1 MIQIWGIAFTAGM
14 VSTVNP
20 CGFAML
26 PAYLSY
32 FLGLEGK
39 GGEATASPGR
49 SLAVGAVTSAGFF
62 VVFGVAGLLLNAG
75 VDAIRD
81 WLPYFA
87 IVIGAG
93 IAILGIAMLRGFE
106 LTVALPKAQ
115 GGTGSR
121 QWRSMFVFGMSY
133 ATASLS
139 CTLPAFLVVVV
150 GAISGESFL
159 TGLGTFF
166 AYSLGM
172 SVVLISLTV
181 SLGAAQKGL
190 LGRLRVAMQYVNKIS
205 AVIMIV
211 AGVYIVWFWTTELA
225 SDGDENSVAEQL
237 VDGWSG
243 SLTRFLENN
252 VWFVSFFLGGIIVAA
267 IVSQIWRPLD
277 EDEPANEVEGALV

>member
-1 MIQIWGIAFTAGM
+1 MIELWGVAFTAGM
-14 VSTVNP
+14 VSTINP

-32 FLGLEGK
+32 FLGLEGG
-39 GGEATASPGR
+39 GGEAKASPGR

-75 VDAIRD
+75 VDVIRD

-93 IAILGIAMLRGFE
+93 IVVLGIAMLRGFE
-106 LTVALPKAQ
+106 LTVALPKVQ

-139 CTLPAFLVVVV
+139 CTLPAFLIVVV
-150 GAISGESFL
+150 GSLSGESFL
-159 TGLGTFF
+159 TGVGTFF

-172 SVVLISLTV
+172 AVVLISLTV

-190 LGRLRVAMQYVNKIS
+190 LGRLRTAMQHVNRIS
-205 AVIMIV
+205 AVIMII
-211 AGVYIVWFWTTELA
+211 AGTYIVWFWVTELTTA
-225 SDGDENSVAEQL
+225 ADENSFAEQL
-237 VDGWSG
+237 VDSWSG
-243 SLTRFLENN
+243 SLTRFVENN
-252 VWFVSFFLGGIIVAA
+252 VWFVSFFLGGIIVSA
-267 IVSQIWRPLD
+267 IVSQIWRPKELD
-277 EDEPANEVEGALV
+277 EAPAATPA